1 MTITDRDQAVSDAE
15 EILMRIND
23 VGETPLWSLLDWAAK
38 HHVLDPRIV
47 ARLEAGAQA
56 IGTLTYETVDA
67 VHDLIEVT
75 GLQLP
80 QRPERD
86 TGWPS
91 GRLR

>member
-1 MTITDRDQAVSDAE
+1 MTITDRDNAVSDAE

-23 VGETPLWSLLDWAAK
+23 VGETPLLSLLDWAAK
-38 HHVLDPRIV
+38 HHVLDPTIV

-56 IGTLTYETVDA
+56 ITTLMYETADA
-67 VHDLIEVT
+67 VDDLIEVT

-80 QRPERD
+80 ERPERA

-91 GRLR
+91 GR